1 MNKKD
6 DSIKDK
12 DWYQFCWNYFVLMS
26 NQRMQLLHFYLSI
39 ELVLFGGVFALLTLK
54 DRIIWAEYAVSILIT
69 LITILFKGLDLR
81 SKTMIH
87 KCEHIMEEIEIA
99 YQSKLV
105 APGLIQHVNEW
116 DNEAVFKMTYSKWLD
131 SQFFVIGIT
140 GIVLLLLLY
149 YKVV

>member
-6 DSIKDK
+6 DSIKNK
-12 DWYQFCWNYFVLMS
+12 DWYQFSWNYFVLMS
-26 NQRMQLLHFYLSI
+26 NQRMQLLHFYMSI

-54 DRIIWAEYAVSILIT
+54 NRIIWAEYVVSIMIT
-69 LITILFKGLDLR
+69 LITVLFKGLDFR

-131 SQFFVIGIT
+131 CQFFLIGII

-149 YKVV
+149 YKVI